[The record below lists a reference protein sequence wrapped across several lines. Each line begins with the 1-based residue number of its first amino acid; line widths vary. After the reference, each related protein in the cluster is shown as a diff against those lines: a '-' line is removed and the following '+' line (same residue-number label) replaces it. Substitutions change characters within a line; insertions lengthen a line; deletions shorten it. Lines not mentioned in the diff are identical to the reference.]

1 MVRERSILPA
11 APAPEG
17 SAESIG
23 RLVALTAKAVREW
36 FESHLAA
43 HGGSLPMWIVLS
55 HAIESDESPS
65 QRELAARMGIG
76 GATLVRHLDRL
87 EAEGLVVRRRD
98 ENDRRVT
105 RIDIT
110 SAGRRRHREL
120 AAVAGDVDREV
131 KALMSDE
138 EERTL
143 RAVLHRLG
151 DHALT
156 APRPTIPMHRA
167 DHPDRT
173 ELSDDATLPTDETD
187 VA

>member
-1 MVRERSILPA
+1 MVRERSIAPGSA
-11 APAPEG
+11 AEG
-17 SAESIG
+17 SEESIG

-43 HGGSLPMWIVLS
+43 HGGGLPMWIVLS

-98 ENDRRVT
+98 EQDRRVT

-110 SAGRRRHREL
+110 AAGRRRHREL

-138 EERTL
+138 EERML
-143 RAVLHRLG
+143 RSVLHRLG
-151 DHALT
+151 HHALT
-156 APRPTIPMHRA
+156 SPRPTIPMHRPDPNDLTSGA
-167 DHPDRT
+167 DG
-173 ELSDDATLPTDETD
+173 ATLPDDETD